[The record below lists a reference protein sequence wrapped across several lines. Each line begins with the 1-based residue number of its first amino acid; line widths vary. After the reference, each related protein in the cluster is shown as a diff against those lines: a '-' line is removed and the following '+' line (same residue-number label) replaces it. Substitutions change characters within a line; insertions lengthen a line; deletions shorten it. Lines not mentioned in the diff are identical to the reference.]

1 MSEERRLA
9 RVKWFNPKAGYGF
22 LTDCENA
29 ADVFVHHTQVSAPSN
44 VYRTLTEGEYVEY
57 ATTVDD
63 KGKTLAQNVTGV
75 RQGPLLCERK
85 RPPRKGNHHDHDQD
99 QQRGQQQSH

>member
-22 LTDCENA
+22 LTDCKTTE
-29 ADVFVHHTQVSAPSN
+29 DVFVHHTQVSAPAN

-57 ATTVDD
+57 STTTDD

-75 RQGPLLCERK
+75 LQGPLLCERK
-85 RPPRKGNHHDHDQD
+85 KPQRKG
-99 QQRGQQQSH
+99 QQHQQEQAVSQQ